1 MERTERT
8 RILEAMA
15 AAMAERSVAGGVVT
29 MVDVA
34 TRAGV
39 SSAVCTAMF
48 ADRESCLLASFEE
61 GVERASMRIVPAFEA
76 EGRWLDAIKAGLA
89 AFLRF
94 LEEEPV
100 FGGLLVFHSLGGGP
114 EVLRRRM
121 EVLGV
126 LAEVVDRGRE
136 EVPLGKQRP
145 PIVIAEGV
153 VGAVLAIVQNRMLAD
168 QEALDEQER
177 PIGLFGS
184 LASMIVLPY
193 LGATVARRELTR
205 PAPRARLAPGGSRG
219 EGASAEL
226 DTSVRLTYR
235 TARVLRAIAD
245 YPGASNR
252 EVAERAGIVDQGQV
266 SKLLSRL
273 EARELIVKMGEGRT
287 RGAPNSWRL
296 SEQGE
301 LVLKAVPTSR
311 SGM

>member
-1 MERTERT
+1 
-8 RILEAMA
+8 MA
-15 AAMAERSVAGGVVT
+15 EAMAERSVTGGVVT

-34 TRAGV
+34 SRAGL
-39 SSAVCTAMF
+39 SSAVCTASF
-48 ADRESCLLASFEE
+48 ADRESCLLAAFEE
-61 GVERASMRIVPAFEA
+61 GLERASARVVPAFEA

-94 LEEEPV
+94 LEQEPV

-114 EVLRRRM
+114 KVLRRRM

-126 LAEVVDRGRE
+126 LAAVVDRGRE

-153 VGAVLAIVQNRMLAD
+153 VGAVLAIVQNRILASEQPSAEQAD
-168 QEALDEQER
+168 DERER

-205 PAPRARLAPGGSRG
+205 PAPRSRVVPGGSRG
-219 EGASAEL
+219 EGMSAEL

-301 LVLKAVPTSR
+301 LVLKAAASTSR